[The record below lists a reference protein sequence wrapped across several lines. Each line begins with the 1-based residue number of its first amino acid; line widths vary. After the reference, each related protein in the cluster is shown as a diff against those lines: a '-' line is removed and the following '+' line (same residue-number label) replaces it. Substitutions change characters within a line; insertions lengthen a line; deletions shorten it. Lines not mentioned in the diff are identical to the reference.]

1 MPWVCRGVGTNG
13 AASPVMPPAEKETT
27 QARHHYHNPLPAR
40 IALSQSAMK
49 ALRKARH
56 MGRATN
62 RYSFEL
68 KDIELVSGLPS
79 NLSATGL
86 VCQMARGPKL
96 TTTKEVELT
105 QDMKEQGGGVVFPSK
120 LNFVA
125 TLFASKTGKTTGFSD
140 KRYRV
145 SILALKPTFGTSK
158 KHLKEI
164 AACEV
169 NISQYALTEQSTPLS
184 LQLDRRAHD
193 GLPLT
198 LNATITARPVKPG
211 QDDDDEDDSM
221 SVASGLTGFDAAREV
236 PSEAPSDPAHLEQD
250 LQGFDLA
257 QSRENLFKKTPRL
270 RPEADD
276 EDAAAAEAARRAA
289 AEIEAEFGAAPSRAA
304 DGDAAGSPPPQASS
318 SNPFEDR
325 AAPRTSNAGVDEHAV
340 TAAAAAFAAAAEEE
354 DEADGA
360 DDDDEDESDEM
371 TISDPEDDDDE
382 FVEGAAARKISLRKK
397 AAGVGVGGGGGGGN
411 TSGAADAP
419 GVASSDAAAASAAAA
434 AAAAARQQQIDR
446 EELGKTREELSYARE
461 QLRRATEEAAASAA
475 LAEERRLRVAEAER
489 GWSATQREVANL
501 KAEVEALEAERNG
514 LAERL
519 RAAEE
524 ARLAASAAASGDAD
538 AAAAAKAAADEAAYL
553 TIPPTP

>member
-1 MPWVCRGVGTNG
+1 
-13 AASPVMPPAEKETT
+13 
-27 QARHHYHNPLPAR
+27 
-40 IALSQSAMK
+40 MK

-198 LNATITARPVKPG
+198 LTATITARPVKPG

-289 AEIEAEFGAAPSRAA
+289 AEIEAEFGAAPSRPPTATRRGRRRRRHQAA
-304 DGDAAGSPPPQASS
+304 TRS
-318 SNPFEDR
+318 
-325 AAPRTSNAGVDEHAV
+325 RTVRRLDEQPVLTTCRHG
-340 TAAAAAFAAAAEEE
+340 AAAAV
-354 DEADGA
+354 
-360 DDDDEDESDEM
+360 
-371 TISDPEDDDDE
+371 P
-382 FVEGAAARKISLRKK
+382 RR
-397 AAGVGVGGGGGGGN
+397 
-411 TSGAADAP
+411 P
-419 GVASSDAAAASAAAA
+419 
-434 AAAAARQQQIDR
+434 
-446 EELGKTREELSYARE
+446 
-461 QLRRATEEAAASAA
+461 LRRRT
-475 LAEERRLRVAEAER
+475 R
-489 GWSATQREVANL
+489 
-501 KAEVEALEAERNG
+501 
-514 LAERL
+514 
-519 RAAEE
+519 
-524 ARLAASAAASGDAD
+524 
-538 AAAAAKAAADEAAYL
+538 
-553 TIPPTP
+553 PTVRTTTTRMMMR